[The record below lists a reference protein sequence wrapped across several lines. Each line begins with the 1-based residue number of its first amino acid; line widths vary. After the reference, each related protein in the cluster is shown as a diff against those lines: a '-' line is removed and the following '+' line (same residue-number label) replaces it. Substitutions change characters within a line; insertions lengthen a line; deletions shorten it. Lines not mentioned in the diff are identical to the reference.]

1 MPLSQK
7 VIGPIAEQLHSVEDR
22 GSQQTR
28 HSFKEGVLVLGV
40 HGFIGVQLQREGG
53 IAGCERSQDGGI
65 AL

>member
-1 MPLSQK
+1 MLN
-7 VIGPIAEQLHSVEDR
+7 SVEDR